1 MMNRHDETED
11 LFNEYMRNQEGVEDN
26 YMYYED
32 EDGAVVDNDND
43 VKIGKQNS
51 IQDIVNHGD
60 SLN

>member
-51 IQDIVNHGD
+51 IQDIVIHGD